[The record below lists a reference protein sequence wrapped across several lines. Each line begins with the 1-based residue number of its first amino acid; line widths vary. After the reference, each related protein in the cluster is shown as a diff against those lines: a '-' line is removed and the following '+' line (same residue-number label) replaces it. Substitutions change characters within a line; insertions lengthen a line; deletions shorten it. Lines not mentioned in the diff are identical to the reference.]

1 MISELGDDTV
11 NIISWFLWS
20 VVWEWQLNSSGS
32 EVSPE
37 VAVMMSAGSAV
48 ICLFDREGRKRPH
61 PSLAGNGRP
70 QFLPCG

>member
-48 ICLFDREGRKRPH
+48 I
-61 PSLAGNGRP
+61 
-70 QFLPCG
+70 